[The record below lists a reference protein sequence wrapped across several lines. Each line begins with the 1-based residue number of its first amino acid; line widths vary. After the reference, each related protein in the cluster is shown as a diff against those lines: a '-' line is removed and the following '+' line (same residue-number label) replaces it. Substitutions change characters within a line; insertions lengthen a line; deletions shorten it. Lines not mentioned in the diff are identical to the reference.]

1 MRTRKRK
8 RGEVYEVRRI
18 GGNKINNNYT
28 PMKKGERR
36 RDVRNEKNKI
46 KKEEDRREQR
56 KKRTIKITKERKNS

>member
-1 MRTRKRK
+1 MRTGKRK

-28 PMKKGERR
+28 PMKKGEMR
-36 RDVRNEKNKI
+36 RDVRNKI